1 MEIAGIAAI
10 FFAVIAAGIVFF
22 VVRRIVK
29 WAFRLALLAA
39 LVVAVLMG
47 ASVLWW
53 KGVSST
59 NEQPARRPAAT
70 RTTNAR

>member
-1 MEIAGIAAI
+1 MEIAAIAGI
-10 FFAVIAAGIVFF
+10 FFAVIAAGVVFF

-39 LVVAVLMG
+39 LVVAVLVG
-47 ASVLWW
+47 AGVLWW

-59 NEQPARRPAAT
+59 TEQPARRPAAT